1 MSTDNFFVQKE
12 IIKSTTVISL
22 ATFFS
27 RVLGFIRDIVI
38 ARFFGV
44 YIYAQSFV
52 VAFKIPN
59 LFRDLLG
66 EGAANS
72 AFVPVFSEYIVKEQ
86 KKEFWRLVN
95 VVLNYLLI
103 ILFLVTVFGI
113 IFSPFII
120 KIIAPGFRSDA
131 YKFWLTVKLNR
142 FIFPYLLLISLGA
155 YATAILNSLKHFSI
169 PAFGPCLVNISI
181 IVFALLFGE
190 NLAGLSLGVLVGGF
204 LQLVAQV
211 PVLYIKGFRLVLFK
225 NFKHKGATTILKL
238 LLPRLFST
246 CIYHANNFVDTIFA
260 SFTSL
265 VGEGGV
271 AGIYFAYR
279 LILFPLGIFST
290 ALNQAILP
298 TLSKQALQYNQ
309 KDFNQTLSF
318 GLRFIFF
325 LLIPVSVGFMLFSR
339 QIILSI
345 FYGGK
350 FDNYAVLVTSQV
362 LFFYS
367 IGLVSYGANKI
378 LQSCFFAFK
387 DTLTPTKVSFFSLI
401 LNIILNS
408 IFVVPFKLKGIALA
422 TSISSII
429 SFLILFYILKKRLH
443 FDIKEIIYSF
453 IRILLASLCMGS
465 ICYFF
470 AKLNITA
477 QPIFRIFYLGL
488 LILLSFLV
496 YVIFCF
502 IFKVSEVR
510 EILKWISKK
519 K

>member
-12 IIKSTTVISL
+12 IIKSTTIISL

-27 RVLGFIRDIVI
+27 RILGFIRDVII

-72 AFVPVFSEYIVKEQ
+72 AFVPVFSEYLVKDQ
-86 KKEFWRLVN
+86 KNEFWKLVN
-95 VVLNYLLI
+95 VVLNYLFI
-103 ILFLVTVFGI
+103 ILVVVTIFGI

-120 KIIAPGFRSDA
+120 KIIAPGFTKDA
-131 YKFWLTVKLNR
+131 HKFWLTVKLNR
-142 FIFPYLLLISLGA
+142 FIFPYLVLVSLAA
-155 YATAILNSLKHFSI
+155 YATAVLNSLKHFSI
-169 PAFGPCLVNISI
+169 PAFGPALVNLTI
-181 IVFALLFGE
+181 ILFALIFGE
-190 NLAGLSLGVLVGGF
+190 NLVGLSLGVLVGGF
-204 LQLVAQV
+204 LQLVIQI
-211 PVLYIKGFRLVLFK
+211 PILYIKGFRFNLFK
-225 NFKHKGATTILKL
+225 SFTHRGAKTILKL

-290 ALNQAILP
+290 ALNQVILP
-298 TLSKQALQYNQ
+298 ALSKQALQDTQ
-309 KDFNQTLSF
+309 KDIKQTLSF

-325 LLIPVSVGFMLFSR
+325 ILLPISVGFMLFSK

-345 FYGGK
+345 FFGGK
-350 FDNYAVLVTSQV
+350 FDKYAAYVTSQV

-387 DTLTPTKVSFFSLI
+387 DTVTPTKISFFSLI

-408 IFVVPFKLKGIALA
+408 IFVFPLKLKGIALA
-422 TSISSII
+422 TSLSSII
-429 SFLILFYILKKRLH
+429 SFLILFFMLKKRLD
-443 FDIKEIIYSF
+443 FNIKEIASSF
-453 IRILLASLCMGS
+453 SRILLASLCMGF
-465 ICYFF
+465 ICYLFT
-470 AKLNITA
+470 KLNIVSE
-477 QPIFRIFYLGL
+477 PFLKIFHLVFLA
-488 LILLSFLV
+488 LLSFV
-496 YVIFCF
+496 FYIIFCF
-502 IFKVSEVR
+502 IFKVSEIK
-510 EILKWISKK
+510 EISKWILKKK
-519 K
+519 